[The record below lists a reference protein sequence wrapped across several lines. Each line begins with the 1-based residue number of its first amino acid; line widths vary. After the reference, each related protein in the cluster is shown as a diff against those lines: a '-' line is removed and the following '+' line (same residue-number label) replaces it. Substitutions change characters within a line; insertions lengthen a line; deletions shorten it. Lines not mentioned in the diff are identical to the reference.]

1 LEVGEQSEK
10 ETLPLTNTRRKIID
24 RIMTGLVMAGV
35 VVAVGFLIAIIADT
49 IIIGAPVLNWTFL
62 SSTPLPIGTA
72 GGGIGPE
79 IEGTFIMVGLGT
91 LISVPIGVFAGVF
104 FSEWP
109 ESRLSFLSGFAN
121 DVLAEFPS
129 MVIGIFVYLLLVL
142 YLGTYSGIAGAVALA
157 IIMIPIVARTTDES
171 LKLVPR
177 TLREASI
184 ALGVSRWRTVFRI
197 VIGTGK
203 AGLATGILLAIARA
217 TGETAPLIITS
228 FSFVATKFSTNIFQ
242 PMSALP
248 VLIWLYG
255 ISPFPISQQQAWGAA
270 LLLIIVMLALN
281 LSVKFVIG
289 RKFGAVRA
297 EI

>member
-1 LEVGEQSEK
+1 MQVATAEK
-10 ETLPLTNTRRKIID
+10 ESLSVTNVRRQLLDKL
-24 RIMTGLVMAGV
+24 MTGLIMLGV
-35 VVAVGFLIAIIADT
+35 VVAVAFLIAILADT
-49 IIIGAPVLNWTFL
+49 VVKGVPALSWKFLTSIPV
-62 SSTPLPIGTA
+62 PVGVP

-79 IEGTFIMVGLGT
+79 LEGSFIMVGLAT
-91 LISVPIGVFAGVF
+91 LISVPVGVFAGIF

-129 MVIGIFVYLLLVL
+129 MVIGIFVYLIIVL
-142 YLGTYSGIAGAVALA
+142 YMGHFSGIAGAIALA

-184 ALGVSRWRTVFRI
+184 ALGVTRWRTVFRV

-217 TGETAPLIITS
+217 AGETAPLIITS
-228 FSFVATKFSTNIFQ
+228 FSFVGPKFSTNIFQ

-248 VLIWLYG
+248 VLVWLYG
-255 ISPFPISQQQAWGAA
+255 ISPFSIWQEKAWGAA
-270 LLLIIVMLALN
+270 LILVIIMLALN
-281 LSVKFVIG
+281 LSVKLFIG
-289 RKFGAVRA
+289 RRFGAVRA